1 MLNAAWVEMQIRSP
15 ALFVSTDK
23 LHISSAL
30 ARYFYSKIP
39 CSLMVV
45 QVQLDLFLAKMGIP
59 PTDDELLQ
67 RNKFEVSHAQG
78 LGLF

>member
-1 MLNAAWVEMQIRSP
+1 
-15 ALFVSTDK
+15 
-23 LHISSAL
+23 
-30 ARYFYSKIP
+30 
-39 CSLMVV
+39 MVV